1 MASILGLPPSLLI
14 PLASIPVIY
23 LVMVAL
29 GRWLKRARG
38 VRLGVLYQLFCIAF
52 AFWLP
57 WAIQAQVDPSVLSWP
72 EELDWMRHLTA
83 AVYILATFFFL
94 ALIRRYFWE
103 LWFERHNQTKAPK
116 FLSQLAG
123 LLLFVIVVLLIVS
136 FNYGISIPGLIAGST
151 VAAAII
157 GFALQDLLGNI
168 IAGIALEIGKP
179 FRPGDWLIVDGQHLE
194 VIELNWRSTR
204 LRSNDDVYLDI
215 PNKAISGATI
225 TNLTYPTRQHGV
237 RITAR
242 FEYSAPPNQVKEC
255 LIRAA
260 RNARGVL
267 SVPPPRAYLKE
278 FAESV
283 AIYEVR
289 FWIED
294 ESQYNDILDGVRTNI
309 WYETQRQQIRIGF
322 PVRAIHIE
330 RPQQRNHEALEAARA
345 SLRKQPFFQLLD
357 KAQLE
362 QLLTQAKLLRFG
374 RNEKIIE
381 QGSDAHSMFIF
392 VNGEADVLVRANGT
406 ETRVATLRAGD
417 YCGEMSLLTG
427 EPRSATVV
435 ARHDCEVCEIAKP
448 LLAELLQQN
457 GTLVERLSELL
468 ARRRMENE
476 GILASHVSHTQ
487 AATMQKEYTE
497 GFLRRL
503 YSFFEL

>member
-1 MASILGLPPSLLI
+1 M
-14 PLASIPVIY
+14 
-23 LVMVAL
+23 
-29 GRWLKRARG
+29 
-38 VRLGVLYQLFCIAF
+38 LFR
-52 AFWLP
+52 
-57 WAIQAQVDPSVLSWP
+57 S
-72 EELDWMRHLTA
+72 
-83 AVYILATFFFL
+83 
-94 ALIRRYFWE
+94 
-103 LWFERHNQTKAPK
+103 
-116 FLSQLAG
+116 
-123 LLLFVIVVLLIVS
+123 
-136 FNYGISIPGLIAGST
+136 
-151 VAAAII
+151 
-157 GFALQDLLGNI
+157 
-168 IAGIALEIGKP
+168 
-179 FRPGDWLIVDGQHLE
+179 

-242 FEYSAPPNQVKEC
+242 FEYSAPPNHVKDC

-267 SVPPPRAYLKE
+267 AVPPPRAYLKE
-278 FAESV
+278 FAESA

-309 WYETQRQQIRIGF
+309 WYETQRNQIRIAF

-330 RPQQRNHEALEAARA
+330 RPQQRNQEALEAARA
-345 SLRKQPFFQLLD
+345 SLRKQPFFQVLD
-357 KAQLE
+357 GAQLE

-381 QGSDAHSMFIF
+381 QGSEAHSMFI
-392 VNGEADVLVRANGT
+392 VANGEADVLVRANGT
-406 ETRVATLRAGD
+406 ETRVATLHAGD

-427 EPRSATVV
+427 EPRSATVI
-435 ARHDCEVCEIAKP
+435 ARQDCEVWEIAKP

-457 GTLVERLSELL
+457 GNLVERLSELL
-468 ARRRMENE
+468 ARRRMETE
-476 GILASHVSHTQ
+476 GILASHFSHSQ
-487 AATMQKEYTE
+487 AVNVQKEYTE